1 MTWDVG
7 TSTIE
12 EYEGQDIRIALSD
25 SFWENLI
32 AIDAS
37 AEAPTA
43 ANISIEESFNG
54 NTIDFSSISG
64 SSYQELLAPLNEYFG
79 FHLVSDSPLYS
90 AEFDRLQ
97 GSASFINENSGRTID
112 LQIADINNSDSWL
125 PGSGLGA
132 VDIDYGN
139 SGNHIQTKIG
149 FGFNPNNSGMP
160 GHLLMESSKPM
171 NSQPPLQASPL
182 LMQKVELMA
191 STQAQ
196 PNVGILQASMF
207 GRIRVIAFLLVIY
220 RLCLMNQFKIKTSTF
235 TPQI

>member
-1 MTWDVG
+1 MG
-7 TSTIE
+7 T
-12 EYEGQDIRIALSD
+12 
-25 SFWENLI
+25 
-32 AIDAS
+32 
-37 AEAPTA
+37 
-43 ANISIEESFNG
+43 
-54 NTIDFSSISG
+54 
-64 SSYQELLAPLNEYFG
+64 
-79 FHLVSDSPLYS
+79 
-90 AEFDRLQ
+90 
-97 GSASFINENSGRTID
+97 ASFINANSGRTVD

-139 SGNHIQTKIG
+139 WKYIQTKIDLDLILII
-149 FGFNPNNSGMP
+149 SGMP

-171 NSQPPLQASPL
+171 NLQTPLQASPL
-182 LMQKVELMA
+182 LMQKVVLMD